1 MPDPTHSTPER
12 GHDSRAVWLVLAAIG
27 SVQIGA
33 SLAKDIFD
41 QVTPT
46 TMTWLRLLLG
56 TLLLLPWVRPSLR
69 GRSWADWKVVAGY
82 GGTLGFMNWSFYQ
95 AIDRIPLGLAVTV
108 EFLGP
113 LGVAL
118 ATSRRRRDLV
128 WAGLAGLGVALL
140 GGLPNHV
147 NLAGVGF
154 AALAGAAWAGY
165 IWSSRATGAHWEGLD
180 GLVVAGVIAVVLLSP
195 ITFADGALK
204 GVDAHVLGIALL
216 VGLLS
221 SVIPYG
227 FELYALRTM
236 KPGLFG
242 ILMSVEPA
250 AAAIAAMV
258 ILGELLPLMGWL
270 AIACVVTA
278 SAGATW
284 TATRAEP
291 AP

>member
-1 MPDPTHSTPER
+1 MPDPTHSAPER

-147 NLAGVGF
+147 NPAGVVF

-165 IWSSRATGAHWEGLD
+165 IWASRATGAHWEGLD
-180 GLVVAGVIAVVLLSP
+180 GLVVAGVIAVVLFVFLPWLDRGKVKSIRYRGP
-195 ITFADGALK
+195 LFKFFLYSFAISFLALGYLGLQPPTPAYTLAARVFTVVYFAFFLLMPWYTSIDK
-204 GVDAHVLGIALL
+204 TKPVPTRVTYHAH
-216 VGLLS
+216 
-221 SVIPYG
+221 
-227 FELYALRTM
+227 
-236 KPGLFG
+236 
-242 ILMSVEPA
+242 
-250 AAAIAAMV
+250 
-258 ILGELLPLMGWL
+258 
-270 AIACVVTA
+270 
-278 SAGATW
+278 
-284 TATRAEP
+284 
-291 AP
+291 